1 MLKDA
6 PIGSPIFHIYNVLYL
21 TLFTGL
27 MTFAMLLVYNI
38 TYQAPNPLDDVEKM
52 LGDDVS
58 MYTITQKNISK
69 DSLSSLDEGKREELL
84 PYFDKNEMLR
94 FYITDKTTG
103 APVMTVISVVSG
115 GFGGPVRALVGTDG
129 EKVLNLRVID
139 VVTETAG
146 LGQRVAEFGFQRQ
159 FLNKTL
165 DELPMDRTEWGA
177 KGMDM
182 ISGATF
188 SSATIVNNIQKALA
202 LYQVGEN

>member
-6 PIGSPIFHIYNVLYL
+6 PIGSPIFHLYNVLYL

-27 MTFAMLLVYNI
+27 MTFAMLFVYNI
-38 TYQAPNPLDDVEKM
+38 TYQAPNPLADVEKM
-52 LGDDVS
+52 LGDDAS
-58 MYTITQKNISK
+58 LYTIIQKNITK
-69 DSLSSLDEGKREELL
+69 DSLSSLDEDTRDLL
-84 PYFDKNEMLR
+84 MPYFDKDEMLR
-94 FYITDKTTG
+94 FYIIDKTTE
-103 APVMTVISVVSG
+103 APVMTVFSVVSG

-129 EKVLNLRVID
+129 QKVLAVSVLD
-139 VVTETAG
+139 VATETAG

-165 DELPMDRTEWGA
+165 DELPMDRAEWSA
-177 KGMDM
+177 KGIDM

-188 SSATIVNNIQKALA
+188 SSATIVHNIQKALA